1 MVRPQYGHRN
11 FHSNK
16 TRNDNYVLSLLSS
29 RTYVTLDKTCASS
42 KTLEIWDYYNSDYD
56 EYCLCVC
63 HAMQSDGLSLVS
75 YPDCLGLQI
84 LLKNE
89 QISPM
94 LQCHNLIQYSYK
106 PSVLAITWST
116 CFNQY
121 DIPTCKCD
129 HFIWQHS
136 AGVYDDRHLSLKL

>member
-1 MVRPQYGHRN
+1 MDTQTFTVTKQKWQLCFIIIIILY
-11 FHSNK
+11 
-16 TRNDNYVLSLLSS
+16 
-29 RTYVTLDKTCASS
+29 YVTLDKTCASS
-42 KTLEIWDYYNSDYD
+42 KTLEIITTVTMMNTVCVYVM
-56 EYCLCVC
+56 LC
-63 HAMQSDGLSLVS
+63 SLT
-75 YPDCLGLQI
+75 DCLLCPTLMLGVAD

-94 LQCHNLIQYSYK
+94 LHCHNLTQYSYK
-106 PSVLAITWST
+106 PSVLAITCST

-136 AGVYDDRHLSLKL
+136 ACVYDDRHLSLKL